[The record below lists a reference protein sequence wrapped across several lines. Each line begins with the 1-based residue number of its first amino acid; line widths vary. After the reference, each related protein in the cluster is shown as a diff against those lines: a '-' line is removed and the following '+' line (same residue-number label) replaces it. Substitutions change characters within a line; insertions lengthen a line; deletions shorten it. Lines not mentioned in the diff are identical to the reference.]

1 MALIFAAIYWAAF
14 NTVLGGMASFKQVLA
29 VITHSQV
36 IGALGMVAALPIA
49 LTTGKMTPTGP
60 FNLGALAPG
69 LEAGTT
75 LAAFLGS
82 ISVFSLWGLVV
93 TAIGLGVLYRR
104 NSTNI
109 AITIIAIFL
118 LIMFGVASVWGKFM
132 PS

>member
-1 MALIFAAIYWAAF
+1 
-14 NTVLGGMASFKQVLA
+14 
-29 VITHSQV
+29 
-36 IGALGMVAALPIA
+36 
-49 LTTGKMTPTGP
+49 
-60 FNLGALAPG
+60 
-69 LEAGTT
+69 
-75 LAAFLGS
+75 
-82 ISVFSLWGLVV
+82 VFSLWGLVV